1 MSILLSQKP
10 GSYKWKKHTG
20 IKKPKWKGTKNGCVR
35 DDGSDE
41 DQIDGPGED
50 EVDLGD
56 LENFTPGQE
65 DSVQV
70 YDVNLQ

>member
-1 MSILLSQKP
+1 MS
-10 GSYKWKKHTG
+10 
-20 IKKPKWKGTKNGCVR
+20 
-35 DDGSDE
+35 DDGSGE

-70 YDVNLQ
+70 YGVYLQ